1 MGVDHVITKG
11 IVAYPSDLGMLS
23 ILSPDPHI
31 LHYGIDFN
39 IGADYNWNKMIYK
52 QCAHA
57 TASGAKEHARR

>member
-1 MGVDHVITKG
+1 
-11 IVAYPSDLGMLS
+11 MLS

-57 TASGAKEHARR
+57 TASGANEHARR